1 MTGRFRQK
9 RLPIGME
16 SFQKIRTEGCYYVDK
31 TRLIRD
37 LLYRSGEVNLF
48 TRPRR
53 FGKSLN
59 MSMLKTFF
67 EIGCDPA
74 LFDGLEIAEEQEL
87 CEQYMGQFP
96 VVSIS
101 LKGVN
106 GRDYA
111 TARALMCAT
120 IREEALRLYDVL
132 SNSEKL
138 NAIEKKQYEQLM
150 EVDTSGRES
159 FVMSDAVLMGSLKT
173 LCTLLYKHYG
183 KKAIVLIDEYD
194 VPLAKANEQGYYD
207 QMILLIRNLF
217 EQVLKT
223 NDSLYFA
230 VLTGCLRVSK
240 ESIFTGL
247 NNLKVMSITDP
258 ECDAY
263 FGFTDTEVKE
273 MLAYYKLEEK
283 YSSIKEWYDGY
294 RFGDADVYCPWD
306 VVVYVD
312 KLCAKESIPPSDY
325 WSNTSSNYILK
336 KLLEQATPDTR
347 DEIERLIAGE
357 TVWKEIKEE
366 LTYKELY
373 DSIEHVWS
381 VLFTTGYLTKRGEG
395 MGKVRQ
401 LAIPNRE
408 IHNIFMTQIR
418 EWMQVEVRKDD
429 TRLLE
434 FCKAFEQADAEQ
446 VEQIFSGYLN
456 DTISIR
462 DTAVR
467 KELKENFYHGFLL
480 GLLRYRRDWKVL
492 SNWESG
498 RGYADI
504 VIELFMQKMG
514 IVIELK
520 YVDDGNL
527 EAGCQAALAQI
538 EQEGYTSQPEL
549 DGMKKILKCAMACH
563 VKDCKVMFEKEEK

>member
-1 MTGRFRQK
+1 MIGRFVQK

-16 SFQKIRTEGCYYVDK
+16 SFQEIRTEGCYYVDK
-31 TRLIRD
+31 TGLIRD
-37 LLYRSGEVNLF
+37 LLYKCGKVNLF

-74 LFDGLEIAEEQEL
+74 LFEGLEIAEEQEL
-87 CEQYMGQFP
+87 CERYMGQFP
-96 VVSIS
+96 VVSVS

-106 GRDYA
+106 GGDYA

-120 IREEALRLYDVL
+120 IGEEALRLYDVL

-138 NAIEKKQYEQLM
+138 NAIEKKQYEQLV

-207 QMILLIRNLF
+207 QMILLTRNMF

-247 NNLKVMSITDP
+247 NNLKVMSITNAQFA
-258 ECDAY
+258 EY

-273 MLAYYKLEEK
+273 MLAYYELEHQYENVK
-283 YSSIKEWYDGY
+283 AWYDGY
-294 RFGDADVYCPWD
+294 RFGKTDVYCPWD
-306 VVVYVD
+306 VIRYCD
-312 KLCAKESIPPSDY
+312 DLLGDPALDPGDY
-325 WSNTSSNYILK
+325 WSNTSSNYILR

-357 TVWKEIKEE
+357 TVWKEIREE

-381 VLFTTGYLTKRGEG
+381 VLFTTGYLTQRGEG
-395 MGKVRQ
+395 SGKVRQ

-492 SNWESG
+492 SNRESG

>member
-1 MTGRFRQK
+1 MRRRFYKK
-9 RLPIGME
+9 RLPIGIE
-16 SFQKIRTEGCYYVDK
+16 NFEKIRSAGFYYVDK
-31 TRLIRD
+31 TGLIRD
-37 LLYRSGEVNLF
+37 FLYRWGEVNLF

-67 EIGCDPA
+67 EIGCDKT
-74 LFDGLEIAEEQEL
+74 LFDGLDIAEETEL
-87 CEQYMGQFP
+87 CEAYMGQFP
-96 VVSIS
+96 VVSVS

-111 TARALMCAT
+111 TARSLMCA
-120 IREEALRLYDVL
+120 IIGEEALRLYDVL

-138 NAIEKKQYEQLM
+138 NAIEKKQYEQLI

-183 KKAIVLIDEYD
+183 KKVIVLIDEYD

-207 QMILLIRNLF
+207 QMILLIRNMF

-230 VLTGCLRVSK
+230 VMTGCLRVSK

-247 NNLKVMSITDP
+247 NNLKVMSITSVQFG
-258 ECDAY
+258 EY
-263 FGFTDTEVKE
+263 FGFTDAEVKE
-273 MLAYYKLEEK
+273 MLAYYELEHQYENVK
-283 YSSIKEWYDGY
+283 TWYDGY
-294 RFGDADVYCPWD
+294 RFGKTDVYCPWD
-306 VVVYVD
+306 VIRYCD
-312 KLCAKESIPPSDY
+312 DLLGEPTLDPGDY

-492 SNWESG
+492 SNRESG

-563 VKDCKVMFEKEEK
+563 VKDCKVVFEKEEK